1 MPVMDRGEFISSFK
15 KKDSYNNK
23 LYLPKPEPVPAQKG
37 NQAMAGA
44 AAAG

>member
-1 MPVMDRGEFISSFK
+1 MPVMDRDEFINSFK
-15 KKDSYNNK
+15 QKNSYHNK
-23 LYLPKPEPVPAQKG
+23 LYVPKPEPVPVQKG